1 MNTTLRTQD
10 WLFSFSEIFQK
21 LSFTWKQIWMGL
33 LMFSVLGTALSLIY
47 VTNLTRNACAQHQH
61 LLQEASE
68 LKLQRG
74 QLLLEKSAWT
84 TPFRIQQIAE
94 KKKMVSPDHHA
105 VVILRA

>member
-10 WLFSFSEIFQK
+10 WLFSFSEFFQK
-21 LSFTWKQIWMGL
+21 VSLTWKQIWL
-33 LMFSVLGTALSLIY
+33 ALMMCSVLGTALSMIY
-47 VTNLTRNACAQHQH
+47 ITNLERSACAQHQH

-84 TPFRIQQIAE
+84 TPFRVQQIAE
-94 KKKMVSPDHHA
+94 KKNMVLPDHHS